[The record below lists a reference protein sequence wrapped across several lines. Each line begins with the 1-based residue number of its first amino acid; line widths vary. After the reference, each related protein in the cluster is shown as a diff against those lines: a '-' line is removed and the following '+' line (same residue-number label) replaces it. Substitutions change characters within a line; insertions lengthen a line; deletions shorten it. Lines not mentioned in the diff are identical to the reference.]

1 MDGQH
6 AHHARLNREKPLVTQ
21 SKKTDLR
28 DNVARIHD
36 RPSAQVLVI
45 GGGINGIATFRDLA
59 LQGVDVVLVER
70 ADYGSGA
77 SAASSHMIHGG
88 IRYLENGEFRLVRE
102 SVEERNGLYLLA
114 PHYVKPLQ
122 TTMPIFSTFSGI
134 LNAPLRMLTHK
145 QRSTKERG
153 ALLISVGMTLYDSF
167 SRDGGS
173 VPRHR
178 FRIGKAARE
187 DMPALNKDVKFTG
200 TYYDASVH
208 EPERLALDVLKD
220 GLAAGDHARSANYL
234 EAVGVADGGVTL
246 RDVISGAE
254 FVVKADVVVNAS
266 GPWTD
271 LTNEAMGGET
281 KFMGGTKGS
290 HIVVDNA
297 ELLEATKGREIFF
310 ENNDGRIVLIYPLK
324 GRVLIGTT
332 DIDADPSEPAVC
344 TEEEVD
350 YFFDLVKHVFPQ
362 IELNRDH
369 IVYRYSGIR
378 PLPRHED
385 TAPGFVSRDYRIV
398 ETEIAGLAGS
408 KVLSL
413 VGGKWTTFRALSAHL
428 STDATTRLG
437 VERSVDT
444 TGMPIGGGKDFPSS
458 STARARWI
466 ATQAARA
473 EGIGT
478 EQVDRLLNRYGTR
491 ATSVIDVLSGQP
503 STPLAT
509 DPQLT
514 RAEIAYFATHED
526 AVHLADVVL
535 RRTNLAFVGG
545 VTHEMLAEIADV
557 LQDALG
563 WTGEERDAEI
573 QDTVDTLLTYH
584 GVDVGATKVASDAT
598 VTEFAN

>member
-102 SVEERNGLYLLA
+102 SVEERNGLIRIA

-208 EPERLALDVLKD
+208 VPERLALDVLKD

-428 STDATTRLG
+428 STEATTRLG